1 MQKDLKKILMLP
13 VYILMFI
20 VIGLLSGYLTFMVL
34 SFSRTVAVPD
44 LKGKAVV
51 EANEILSRN
60 GLYLKVEGEDYDPV
74 VPTGSIIRQDIPQ
87 GNKVKE
93 QRGIKVVISKG
104 SRVMYVPDLVGQ
116 TVEEAEAAAVKS
128 GLKTNRIIRVH
139 SNTIEKDKVIAQRPI
154 PEEALKN
161 SLSIVVSSGPYDI
174 ILSCPDLA
182 GKNIDE
188 VYDISKKLGIK
199 IESTGAGKKVRT
211 QKPKPNTLIKTGET
225 IYIILEG
232 ETETHG

>member
-1 MQKDLKKILMLP
+1 MQKDLRKILMLP

-34 SFSRTVAVPD
+34 SFSRTVVVPD
-44 LKGKAVV
+44 LKGKTVV
-51 EANEILSRN
+51 EANEILGKS

-74 VPTGSIIRQDIPQ
+74 IPTGYIVRQDIPH

-93 QRGIKVVISKG
+93 QRGIKVVTSKG
-104 SRVMYVPDLVGQ
+104 SRVLYVPDLIGQ

-139 SNTIEKDKVIAQRPI
+139 SNTIEKDKVLAQRPI
-154 PEEALKN
+154 PEEALKD
-161 SLSIVVSSGPYDI
+161 SLSLVVSSGPYDI
-174 ILSCPDLA
+174 IISCPDLT
-182 GKNIDE
+182 GKNMDE
-188 VYDISKKLGIK
+188 VFNIAKKLGIK
-199 IESTGAGKKVRT
+199 IESAGLGKKVTT
-211 QKPKPNTLIKTGET
+211 QRPKPNTLIKTGET

>member
-1 MQKDLKKILMLP
+1 
-13 VYILMFI
+13 
-20 VIGLLSGYLTFMVL
+20 VL

-44 LKGKAVV
+44 LKGKAVI
-51 EANEILSRN
+51 EANEILSKS

-74 VPTGSIIRQDIPQ
+74 IPTGSIIRQDIPH

-116 TVEEAEAAAVKS
+116 TVEEAEAAAIKN

-154 PEEALKN
+154 PEEALKTN
-161 SLSIVVSSGPYDI
+161 LSLVVSSGPYDI
-174 ILSCPDLA
+174 ILSCPDLI
-182 GKNIDE
+182 GKSINE
-188 VYDISKKLGIK
+188 VADISKKLGLK
-199 IESTGAGKKVRT
+199 IEATGAGKKVRT
-211 QKPKPNTLIKTGET
+211 QKPKPNSLIKTGET

-232 ETETHG
+232 DTETHG

>member
-1 MQKDLKKILMLP
+1 
-13 VYILMFI
+13 MFI
-20 VIGLLSGYLTFMVL
+20 VLGLVSGYLTFMVL
-34 SFSRTVAVPD
+34 SFSRTVAVPE

-51 EANEILSRN
+51 EANEILSKS

-74 VPTGSIIRQDIPQ
+74 IPTGSIIRQDIPH

-116 TVEEAEAAAVKS
+116 TVEEAETAAKKS

-139 SNTIEKDKVIAQRPI
+139 SNTIEKDSVIAQRPI
-154 PEEALKN
+154 PEEAIKN
-161 SLSIVVSSGPYDI
+161 NLSLVVSSGPYDI
-174 ILSCPDLA
+174 ILNCPDLI
-182 GKNIDE
+182 GKSLDE
-188 VYDISKKLGIK
+188 ATDISKKLGIK
-199 IESTGAGKKVRT
+199 IEATGHGKKVRT
-211 QKPKPNTLIKTGET
+211 QKPKPNALIKTGET
-225 IYIILEG
+225 IFIILEG